1 MLNGNG
7 NWNDGMGHGNW
18 WWIPMVIMMV
28 VVWGGLIWIGV
39 TLLKRNHTGA
49 PPVMASPKAA
59 AEQLLADRLARGDIE
74 LDDYRQRIE
83 ALRTPHNAG
92 QARPDEDA

>member
-1 MLNGNG
+1 MRNGNG
-7 NWNDGMGHGNW
+7 NWNDGTGHGN

-28 VVWGGLIWIGV
+28 VVWGGLIWFGV

-49 PPVMASPKAA
+49 APVMAPPKAT
-59 AEQLLADRLARGDIE
+59 AEELLADRLARGDID

-83 ALRTPHNAG
+83 ALRTPANTDRAH
-92 QARPDEDA
+92 PDEDA